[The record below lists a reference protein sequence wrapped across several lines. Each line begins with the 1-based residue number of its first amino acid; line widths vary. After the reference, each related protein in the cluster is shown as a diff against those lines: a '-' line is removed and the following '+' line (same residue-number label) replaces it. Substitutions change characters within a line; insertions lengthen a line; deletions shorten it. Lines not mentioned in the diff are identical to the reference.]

1 MYCEEDCYI
10 TIATN
15 NYDKNETCC
24 ICLERCEEL
33 QLNCCN
39 IVMHNACFCILIANG
54 HLDCPLCRT
63 PIEKYCY
70 LTNEILDNAELYLDR
85 KKTEYPSNNEFKKY
99 LAQIQV
105 LKANEGS
112 LLRYNK
118 FVFPLLLLGLYTL
131 LFILV
136 FLETRNITK

>member
-10 TIATN
+10 TIATT

-24 ICLERCEEL
+24 ICLEKCDEL

-54 HLDCPLCRT
+54 HSDCPLCRN

-70 LTNEILDNAELYLDR
+70 LTSEILNNAELYFEK
-85 KKTEYPSNNEFKKY
+85 KKTEFPEFKNY
-99 LAQIQV
+99 LAQIKV
-105 LKANEGS
+105 LKTNEGS
-112 LLRYNK
+112 LLIYNK
-118 FVFPLLLLGLYTL
+118 FMFPFLLLGLYTL